1 MDIGTQRTANTPA
14 KRTSGGGTQ
23 KSHPYFPQKVV
34 LQSLHAQRVFERG
47 FEVCA
52 GSFFILAIVLPTLAT
67 KEQAL
72 EAQGMA
78 DERFNSAFRELGAE
92 AERLAQLAESHG
104 IDMASVGMAYT
115 APQEFSAEIT
125 SPNAVR
131 YVALIREFDK
141 LVASFDVLFLSGVM
155 PNADYSLQI
164 YEWKRK
170 LLRLAGD
177 IRKISGRAMASARRK
192 DVPIPSELAP
202 AAVADSQPAEPQSP
216 STPVAVPE
224 GEPPAVATPAPISPR
239 KRRAGAPA
247 SIEADASAVAAPA
260 VVT

>member
-1 MDIGTQRTANTPA
+1 MDIGIQRPANAPA
-14 KRTSGGGTQ
+14 KRSSGSGAQ

-67 KEQAL
+67 KGQAL

-78 DERFNSAFRELGAE
+78 DERFNGAFRELGAE
-92 AERLAQLAESHG
+92 AERLAQLAESNG
-104 IDMASVGMAYT
+104 IDIAGVGMVYT
-115 APQEFSAEIT
+115 APREFSAEIT

-141 LVASFDVLFLSGVM
+141 LVASFDVLFLSGVL

-177 IRKISGRAMASARRK
+177 IRKISGRAMASARRR
-192 DVPIPSELAP
+192 DVPIPGEVAP
-202 AAVADSQPAEPQSP
+202 AAVSGLQLTEPQSP
-216 STPVAVPE
+216 TASVAVPE
-224 GEPPAVATPAPISPR
+224 GGSPAVATPTPSSPR
-239 KRRAGAPA
+239 KLHAGTSATVQTDP
-247 SIEADASAVAAPA
+247 SAVAAPA

>member
-1 MDIGTQRTANTPA
+1 MDIGTQRPANAPA

-47 FEVCA
+47 FDVCA

-67 KEQAL
+67 KAQAL

-78 DERFNSAFRELGAE
+78 DERFNVAFRELGAE

-104 IDMASVGMAYT
+104 IDIASVGMAYT
-115 APQEFSAEIT
+115 APQEFLAGIT

-141 LVASFDVLFLSGVM
+141 LVASFDVLFLSGVL

-177 IRKISGRAMASARRK
+177 IRKISSRAMASARRK
-192 DVPIPSELAP
+192 DMPIPSEVAP
-202 AAVADSQPAEPQSP
+202 TAVSGLQPAEPQSQ
-216 STPVAVPE
+216 STSVAVLE
-224 GEPPAVATPAPISPR
+224 GESPAVATPTPNSPR
-239 KRRAGAPA
+239 KPHPGTSSTVETAW
-247 SIEADASAVAAPA
+247 SAVAAPA